1 MQAFIDGEFGPA
13 MGCMDNLV
21 LGPID
26 ASQV

>member
-21 LGPID
+21 LGPVD